1 MEINNKIKFASFL
14 VVFIFKSFLIFL
26 FIYFSPNIQFFPEKI
41 YSEAGDT
48 FSYIESMQNYI
59 SDGTYYVKSYNEIY
73 YSVRPPHYLTIF
85 YLLKEVGLST
95 DNALNFL
102 VLIQTIINSL
112 SILALALLVMY
123 MTKKKYLFY
132 LMLGI
137 LAFTS
142 SMSYFNQIIL
152 PESLV
157 ISCISIA
164 IYLTYKYYL
173 RQNNYI
179 LILASILIAFSVQ
192 MRPYIVFS
200 LLLPYLY
207 IFLLFIKNK
216 DYNFLIKNVLLVFIA
231 MSFIFIPWIYR
242 NYKIYQKIAPYDYKI
257 LDYYYG
263 GDYQTSIR
271 KAKLDFLKA
280 VGETD
285 TYWDIKCMSSF
296 FEDDKSRFK
305 QSSIF
310 KFKKYNFSKSISMD
324 NYNIARDLYL
334 KAINDKDNINKKN
347 EAIDYFNYLTKL
359 YCKEKPFNY
368 YALSKIKILQYM
380 IFHNGTY
387 YFSFEF
393 NQDSSFS
400 ILLKLW
406 KIGEFILYKLL
417 LILSFIGMGACIFK
431 KRNEVLFIL
440 VPFSVICISI
450 IRGSGE
456 YRYLTLSYPVL
467 FIFAIYSIHLII
479 DRIKLHRSNY

>member
-59 SDGTYYVKSYNEIY
+59 TNGIYYVKAHNENY
-73 YSVRPPHYLTIF
+73 YSVRPPHYTII
-85 YLLKEVGLST
+85 YLFLQKIGLQKDASF
-95 DNALNFL
+95 NII
-102 VLIQTIINSL
+102 VLIQIIINSL
-112 SILALALLVMY
+112 SIVALSLLIVNI
-123 MTKKKYLFY
+123 TKKKYSYY
-132 LMLGI
+132 LMLVI
-137 LAFTS
+137 LSLTT
-142 SMSYFNQIIL
+142 SMSYFNHYIL

-157 ISCISIA
+157 ISCTSLALYCI
-164 IYLTYKYYL
+164 YKYYF
-173 RQNNYI
+173 NNNSYY
-179 LILASILIAFSVQ
+179 LILASFLFAFSVQ
-192 MRPYIVFS
+192 MRPYIVLS
-200 LLLPYLY
+200 
-207 IFLLFIKNK
+207 LFIPYFFILIIFMRNK
-216 DYNFLIKNVLLVFIA
+216 DYKSLVRSSLFAFIA
-231 MSFIFIPWIYR
+231 MSIIFTPWIYR

-359 YCKEKPFNY
+359 YCKEKPLNY
-368 YALSKIKILQYM
+368 YVFSKIRILKYM

-387 YFSFEF
+387 FLPFNF
-393 NQDSSFS
+393 NQSSSFS

-406 KIGEFILYKLL
+406 KIGEFILYKSL
-417 LILSFIGMGACIFK
+417 LILSILGVVIGIFK
-431 KRNEVLFIL
+431 KKEEIIFIL
-440 VPFSVICISI
+440 IPLSVIGISLI
-450 IRGSGE
+450 MGIGE
-456 YRYLTLSYPVL
+456 YRYFTLSYPVL
-467 FIFAIYSIHLII
+467 FLFAIYSTTLIF
-479 DRIKLHRSNY
+479 DRIKQYKL